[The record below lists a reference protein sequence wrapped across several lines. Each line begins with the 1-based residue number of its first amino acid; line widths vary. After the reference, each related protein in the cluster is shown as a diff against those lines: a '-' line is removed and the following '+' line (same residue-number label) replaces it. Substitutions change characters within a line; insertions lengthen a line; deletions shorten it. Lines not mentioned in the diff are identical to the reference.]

1 MAIKIK
7 NLYKSYKGKKVINDL
22 SLEIEDGTIS
32 CIMGPS
38 GSGKTTLLNI
48 ILGVEVPDSGRVLG
62 IEDRNIAVVFQEDR
76 LCEGFTGKENVKL
89 VLKKKVSSEEIYNN
103 FYEVGLEDIE
113 NKKVSEL
120 SGGMKRR
127 VAIVRAL
134 MAQSDIIIMDEPL
147 KGLDVG
153 TKLKVIKYIK
163 KNCEGKTLIFTS
175 HDMEEVKLLEA
186 SIYNLK

>member
-22 SLEIEDGTIS
+22 NLEIEEGTIS

-48 ILGVEVPDSGRVLG
+48 ILGVEVPDSGQVLG

-76 LCEGFTGKENVKL
+76 LCEGFTAKENVKL

-147 KGLDVG
+147 KGLDVD

>member
-22 SLEIEDGTIS
+22 NLEIEEGTIS

-48 ILGVEVPDSGRVLG
+48 ILGVEVPDSGQVLG

-76 LCEGFTGKENVKL
+76 LCEGFTAKENVKL

-103 FYEVGLEDIE
+103 FYEVGLEGIE

-134 MAQSDIIIMDEPL
+134 MAQSDVIVMDEPL